1 MAKKQLHEISEENL
15 LSELASLKNNLNKM
29 KLEKAVRGIAD
40 TSQFSKMRENIAQ
53 ILTELRKRDLAEY
66 TPEEL
71 EDRSRIRARR
81 ARLKKA

>member
-15 LSELASLKNNLNKM
+15 LSELASLKNDLNKM

-40 TSQFSKMRENIAQ
+40 TSRFSKMREHIAQ
-53 ILTELRKRDLAEY
+53 ILTEVRKRDLSEY

-81 ARLKKA
+81 ARMKKA

>member
-15 LSELASLKNNLNKM
+15 LSELASLKNDLNKM
-29 KLEKAVRGIAD
+29 KLEKAVRGVAD
-40 TSQFSKMRENIAQ
+40 NSQFKKMRFNIAQ

-66 TPEEL
+66 SPVEL